1 MYRPRRLPAR
11 RPVNRYGA
19 VTMFGISKLSA
30 GEKIARGVFR
40 GSAKAIGKLGDSP
53 TDDMKGSLRMMFVR
67 EYRRFNWDAQRHLPD
82 AIVSAA
88 FDDAYRVTPTGSSP
102 DGKPYGERLRKN
114 FIDIV
119 GCYEDG
125 EFGCW

>member
-1 MYRPRRLPAR
+1 
-11 RPVNRYGA
+11 
-19 VTMFGISKLSA
+19 MFGISKLSA
-30 GEKIARGVFR
+30 GEKIARDVFR

-53 TDDMKGSLRMMFVR
+53 TDDMKKNLRMMFVN

-82 AIVSAA
+82 VLVSAA
-88 FDDAYRVTPTGSSP
+88 FDDAYRVTPTGLSP

>member
-1 MYRPRRLPAR
+1 
-11 RPVNRYGA
+11 
-19 VTMFGISKLSA
+19 MFGISKLSA
-30 GEKIARGVFR
+30 GEKIARDVFR
-40 GSAKAIGKLGDSP
+40 GSAKAIGELGNSP
-53 TDDMKGSLRMMFVR
+53 TDDMKKSLRMMFTR
-67 EYRRFNWDAQRHLPD
+67 EYRRFNWDADRHLPD

-88 FDDAYRVTPTGSSP
+88 FDDAYRMTLAGSSL

>member
-1 MYRPRRLPAR
+1 
-11 RPVNRYGA
+11 
-19 VTMFGISKLSA
+19 MFGISKLSA

-53 TDDMKGSLRMMFVR
+53 TDDMKNNLSAMFVR

-88 FDDAYRVTPTGSSP
+88 FDDTYRMTPTGSSP

>member
-1 MYRPRRLPAR
+1 
-11 RPVNRYGA
+11 
-19 VTMFGISKLSA
+19 MFGISKLSA
-30 GEKIARGVFR
+30 GEKVARGVFR
-40 GSAKAIGKLGDSP
+40 GSAKAIDKLGNSP
-53 TDDMKGSLRMMFVR
+53 TDDMKGNLRMMFVN
-67 EYRRFNWDAQRHLPD
+67 EYRRFNWDADRHLPD

-102 DGKPYGERLRKN
+102 YGERLRKN

>member
-1 MYRPRRLPAR
+1 
-11 RPVNRYGA
+11 
-19 VTMFGISKLSA
+19 MFGISKLSE

-40 GSAKAIGKLGDSP
+40 GNARAIGKLGDSP
-53 TDDMKGSLRMMFVR
+53 ADGMKRDLRAMFVR
-67 EYRRFNWDAQRHLPD
+67 EYRRFNCDAQRHLPD

-88 FDDAYRVTPTGSSP
+88 FDDAYRVTPTGSLP
-102 DGKPYGERLRKN
+102 DGKQYGERLRKN

-119 GCYEDG
+119 SCYEDG

>member
-1 MYRPRRLPAR
+1 
-11 RPVNRYGA
+11 
-19 VTMFGISKLSA
+19 MFGIFKLSA
-30 GEKIARGVFR
+30 GEKVARGVFR
-40 GSAKAIGKLGDSP
+40 GNAKAIGKLGDSP
-53 TDDMKGSLRMMFVR
+53 TDGMRVNLRSMFVR
-67 EYRRFNWDAQRHLPD
+67 EYRRFNWDAKRHLPD

-88 FDDAYRVTPTGSSP
+88 FDNAYRVTPTGSSL